1 MRQTDLFKIEVLV
14 CRDNSLSDKV
24 VVEKVGR
31 DTTRW
36 DYLTKHCV
44 LPVEELPKWLQRK
57 LAVLFLKSY
66 TPPTEDIPHVGKRM
80 SRTEFWVCVGGSDGN
95 DP

>member
-1 MRQTDLFKIEVLV
+1 MSDLLKIEVLLGE
-14 CRDNSLSDKV
+14 DNNLSDEV
-24 VVEKVGR
+24 VVEKVGH

-36 DYLTKHCV
+36 DYLTDHSTLAV
-44 LPVEELPKWLQRK
+44 TELPKWLQRK

-66 TPPTEDIPHVGKRM
+66 TPPTEDIPDIGQRM
-80 SRTEFWVCVGGSDGN
+80 SRNEFWVCVGGSDGN